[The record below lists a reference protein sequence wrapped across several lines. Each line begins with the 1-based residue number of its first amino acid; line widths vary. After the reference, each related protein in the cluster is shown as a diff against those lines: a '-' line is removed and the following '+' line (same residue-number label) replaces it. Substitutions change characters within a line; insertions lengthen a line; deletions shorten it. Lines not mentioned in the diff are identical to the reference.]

1 MEVKKI
7 NTDTIIE
14 VEDGFRPESF
24 DSFVG
29 QEHIKK
35 VLQTTIDSAKQRE
48 SNMWHILF
56 CWPSGFGKTTM
67 AHIIS

>member
-7 NTDTIIE
+7 NIDTVIK
-14 VEDGFRPESF
+14 VEEGFRPESF

-35 VLQTTIDSAKQRE
+35 VLQTAINSAKQRK
-48 SNMWHILF
+48 SNM
-56 CWPSGFGKTTM
+56 
-67 AHIIS
+67 

>member
-14 VEDGFRPESF
+14 VEEGFRPESF

-29 QEHIKK
+29 QEHIKR
-35 VLQTTIDSAKQRE
+35 VLQTAIDSAKKRE
-48 SNMWHILF
+48 SNM
-56 CWPSGFGKTTM
+56 
-67 AHIIS
+67 